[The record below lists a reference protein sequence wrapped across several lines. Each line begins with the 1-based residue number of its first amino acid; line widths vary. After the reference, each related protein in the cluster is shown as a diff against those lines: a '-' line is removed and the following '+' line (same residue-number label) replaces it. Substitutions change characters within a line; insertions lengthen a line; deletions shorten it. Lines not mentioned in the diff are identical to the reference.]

1 MSLMLSLLF
10 DHCLIL
16 HPEQQARI
24 KNNLPPATVGSLR
37 EKCIQQHLF
46 ATIEYIIDQPNPKN
60 LLKELVNNIDKI
72 YLLRDSTKHLSEKKN
87 RFFNEPINGVEKC
100 NPMKKLQTWQVCR

>member
-1 MSLMLSLLF
+1 LF

-37 EKCIQQHLF
+37 EKCIQQHLVK
-46 ATIEYIIDQPNPKN
+46 TIEYIINAPNQKE
-60 LLKELVNNIDKI
+60 LLIQLVNNIDKI
-72 YLLRDSTKHLSEKKN
+72 YVLRDSKKHLSGKK
-87 RFFNEPINGVEKC
+87 FAYP
-100 NPMKKLQTWQVCR
+100 